1 MSAASPPGALRP
13 RAVVFDW
20 DNTLIDSWE
29 TIHHALVVTF
39 TAMGVEPWSLAETKE
54 RVRHSLRDAFP
65 RLFGERWEEARR
77 LYLDTFTAVHLE
89 RLRAIEGAEAL
100 LAGLDRDGIY
110 LAVASNKTGA
120 ILRREAEQLG
130 WTHYFGRLVG
140 AGDAAED
147 KPAAAPLHLALEGSG
162 VACGEAV
169 WYVGDTA
176 LDMECAA
183 NAGCLGVLLGEFDHA
198 DADFTRFPPALH
210 FPACAALA
218 HHIGGL

>member
-1 MSAASPPGALRP
+1 MSSTAPGATRP

-20 DNTLIDSWE
+20 DNTLVDSWN
-29 TIHHALVVTF
+29 TIHHALTVTF

-65 RLFGERWEEARR
+65 RLFGERWDEARR
-77 LYLDTFTAVHLE
+77 LYLDTFTSIHLE

-100 LAGLDRDGIY
+100 LAALGKDGIY
-110 LAVASNKTGA
+110 VAVASNKTGA
-120 ILRREAEQLG
+120 ILRREAEHLG
-130 WTHYFGRLVG
+130 WTRYFGRLVG
-140 AGDAAED
+140 AGDAAQD
-147 KPAAAPLHLALEGSG
+147 KPHPAPVRLALEGSD
-162 VACGEAV
+162 VQCGAGV

-183 NAGCLGVLLGEFDHA
+183 NAGCLGVLMGEIDHA
-198 DADFTRFPPALH
+198 DADFGRFPPALH

-218 HHIGGL
+218 RHIGGL